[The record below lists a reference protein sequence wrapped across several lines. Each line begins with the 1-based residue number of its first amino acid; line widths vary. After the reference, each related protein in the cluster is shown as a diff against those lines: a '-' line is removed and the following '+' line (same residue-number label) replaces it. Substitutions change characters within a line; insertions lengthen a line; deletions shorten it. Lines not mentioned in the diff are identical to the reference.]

1 MIHLFGILFILY
13 QQVISLTPK
22 YLKLFRYNWYI
33 EGVFIMNKEI
43 RLSEIQLNN
52 ENNEMVLE
60 GYAIVFNKETLIG
73 DEKRGFIEAIDKNAL
88 SQTQMKDVPLKYNH
102 QDNFLVIARTRNE
115 SLTLVVDEV
124 GLKIRAKL
132 LDTASNQDIYKMVQN
147 GLLDKMSFAFSVKE
161 QTWDRSGEIPKRMI
175 KSIERLYDVSIVD
188 TPAYEDTSIYA
199 RSLETMELEL
209 EALDKVE
216 IDKSTNLIKKRI
228 QIKLKGSH

>member
-1 MIHLFGILFILY
+1 MFQLKLY

-60 GYAIVFNKETLIG
+60 GYAIVFNKETMIG
-73 DEKRGFIEAIDKNAL
+73 DEKRGFIESIDKNAL

-124 GLKIRAKL
+124 GLKVRAKL
-132 LDTASNQDIYKMVQN
+132 LDTASNQDIFKMVQN

-161 QTWDRSGEIPKRMI
+161 QTWDRRGEIPKRMI

>member
-1 MIHLFGILFILY
+1 M
-13 QQVISLTPK
+13 TPK

-88 SQTQMKDVPLKYNH
+88 AQTQMKDVPLKYNH

-115 SLTLVVDEV
+115 SLTLVVDEI

-216 IDKSTNLIKKRI
+216 IDKSTNLIRKRI

>member
-1 MIHLFGILFILY
+1 M
-13 QQVISLTPK
+13 TPK

-52 ENNEMVLE
+52 ENNEMILE

-88 SQTQMKDVPLKYNH
+88 EQTQMKDVPLKYNH

>member
-1 MIHLFGILFILY
+1 
-13 QQVISLTPK
+13 
-22 YLKLFRYNWYI
+22 
-33 EGVFIMNKEI
+33 MNKEV

-124 GLKIRAKL
+124 GLKVRAKL

-199 RSLETMELEL
+199 RSLENMELEL

>member
-1 MIHLFGILFILY
+1 
-13 QQVISLTPK
+13 
-22 YLKLFRYNWYI
+22 
-33 EGVFIMNKEI
+33 MNKEI
-43 RLSEIQLNN
+43 RLSEIQMNN

-115 SLTLVVDEV
+115 SLTLVVDEL
-124 GLKIRAKL
+124 GLKVRAKL

>member
-1 MIHLFGILFILY
+1 
-13 QQVISLTPK
+13 
-22 YLKLFRYNWYI
+22 
-33 EGVFIMNKEI
+33 MNKEI
-43 RLSEIQLNN
+43 RLSEIQLNT

-124 GLKIRAKL
+124 GLKVRAKL
-132 LDTASNQDIYKMVQN
+132 LDTASNQDIFKMVQN

>member
-1 MIHLFGILFILY
+1 
-13 QQVISLTPK
+13 
-22 YLKLFRYNWYI
+22 
-33 EGVFIMNKEI
+33 MNKEI

>member
-1 MIHLFGILFILY
+1 
-13 QQVISLTPK
+13 
-22 YLKLFRYNWYI
+22 
-33 EGVFIMNKEI
+33 
-43 RLSEIQLNN
+43 
-52 ENNEMVLE
+52 
-60 GYAIVFNKETLIG
+60 
-73 DEKRGFIEAIDKNAL
+73 
-88 SQTQMKDVPLKYNH
+88 
-102 QDNFLVIARTRNE
+102 
-115 SLTLVVDEV
+115 
-124 GLKIRAKL
+124 
-132 LDTASNQDIYKMVQN
+132 MVQN

-161 QTWDRSGEIPKRMI
+161 QTWDRSCEIPKRMI

>member
-1 MIHLFGILFILY
+1 
-13 QQVISLTPK
+13 
-22 YLKLFRYNWYI
+22 
-33 EGVFIMNKEI
+33 MNKEI

-73 DEKRGFIEAIDKNAL
+73 DEKRGFVEAIDMNAL
-88 SQTQMKDVPLKYNH
+88 AQTQMKDVPLKYNH

-115 SLTLVVDEV
+115 SLTLVVDEI

-216 IDKSTNLIKKRI
+216 IDKSTNLIRKRI

>member
-1 MIHLFGILFILY
+1 M
-13 QQVISLTPK
+13 TPK

-33 EGVFIMNKEI
+33 EGVFIMNKEV

-124 GLKIRAKL
+124 GLKVRAKL

-199 RSLETMELEL
+199 RSLENMELEL

>member
-1 MIHLFGILFILY
+1 
-13 QQVISLTPK
+13 
-22 YLKLFRYNWYI
+22 
-33 EGVFIMNKEI
+33 MNKEI
-43 RLSEIQLNN
+43 RLSGIQLNN
-52 ENNEMVLE
+52 ENNEMILE

-73 DEKRGFIEAIDKNAL
+73 DEKRGFIETIDKNAL
-88 SQTQMKDVPLKYNH
+88 VQTQMKDVPLKYNH

-161 QTWDRSGEIPKRMI
+161 QTWDRSGEIPKRII

>member
-1 MIHLFGILFILY
+1 M
-13 QQVISLTPK
+13 TPK

-124 GLKIRAKL
+124 GLKVRAKL

>member
-1 MIHLFGILFILY
+1 M
-13 QQVISLTPK
+13 TPK

-52 ENNEMVLE
+52 ENNEMILE

-73 DEKRGFIEAIDKNAL
+73 DEKRGFIETIDKNAL
-88 SQTQMKDVPLKYNH
+88 AQTQMKDVPLKYNH

-216 IDKSTNLIKKRI
+216 IDKSTNLIRKRI

>member
-1 MIHLFGILFILY
+1 
-13 QQVISLTPK
+13 
-22 YLKLFRYNWYI
+22 
-33 EGVFIMNKEI
+33 MNKEI

-124 GLKIRAKL
+124 GLKVRAKL
-132 LDTASNQDIYKMVQN
+132 IDTASNQDIYKMVQN

>member
-1 MIHLFGILFILY
+1 
-13 QQVISLTPK
+13 
-22 YLKLFRYNWYI
+22 LKLFRYNWYI

-52 ENNEMVLE
+52 ENNEMILE

-88 SQTQMKDVPLKYNH
+88 EQTQMKDVPLKYNH

>member
-1 MIHLFGILFILY
+1 M
-13 QQVISLTPK
+13 TPK

-124 GLKIRAKL
+124 GLKVRAKL
-132 LDTASNQDIYKMVQN
+132 IDTASNQDIYKMVQN

>member
-1 MIHLFGILFILY
+1 
-13 QQVISLTPK
+13 
-22 YLKLFRYNWYI
+22 
-33 EGVFIMNKEI
+33 MNKEI

-115 SLTLVVDEV
+115 SLTLMVDEV
-124 GLKIRAKL
+124 GLKVRAKL

-228 QIKLKGSH
+228 QIKLKGSY

>member
-1 MIHLFGILFILY
+1 
-13 QQVISLTPK
+13 
-22 YLKLFRYNWYI
+22 
-33 EGVFIMNKEI
+33 MNKEI
-43 RLSEIQLNN
+43 RLSELHLNN

-88 SQTQMKDVPLKYNH
+88 AQTQMKDVPLKYNH

-115 SLTLVVDEV
+115 SLTLVVDEL
-124 GLKIRAKL
+124 GLKVRAKL

-161 QTWDRSGEIPKRMI
+161 QTWDRSGEIPKRII

-199 RSLETMELEL
+199 RSLETMELEI

>member
-1 MIHLFGILFILY
+1 
-13 QQVISLTPK
+13 
-22 YLKLFRYNWYI
+22 
-33 EGVFIMNKEI
+33 
-43 RLSEIQLNN
+43 
-52 ENNEMVLE
+52 
-60 GYAIVFNKETLIG
+60 
-73 DEKRGFIEAIDKNAL
+73 
-88 SQTQMKDVPLKYNH
+88 MKDVPLKYNH

-124 GLKIRAKL
+124 GLKVRAKL
-132 LDTASNQDIYKMVQN
+132 LDTASNQDIFMMVQN